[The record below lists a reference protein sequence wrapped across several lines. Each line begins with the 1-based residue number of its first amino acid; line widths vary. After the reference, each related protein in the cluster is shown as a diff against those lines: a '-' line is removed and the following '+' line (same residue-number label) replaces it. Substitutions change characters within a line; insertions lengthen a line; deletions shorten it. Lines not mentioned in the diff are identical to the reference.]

1 MPLLIITLPQH
12 VADKAAMLDAV
23 LSPDG
28 STVASH
34 VCVPLALLPDPDR
47 QTEVVA
53 VVPVQALSWHRVTLP
68 QGSLPRTL
76 MGERSK
82 RLRAILDGI
91 LEDQLLDD
99 PAQVHLALQP
109 QTQVGA
115 PAWVAACDRV
125 WLQSALDVLSQ
136 AGYHVSR
143 IVPESSPQAL
153 AQTIEVSGDADRAHV
168 LGLVGAVG
176 GSPSVA
182 ADEARAGVLACAL
195 SAASVGLFPAESSI
209 VAEPAVAALAEQ
221 LFGRPVILEQ
231 RGQRLLR
238 AANAPWDLAQFEFTQ
253 LQRDP
258 RWTRLAQAWQSFARA
273 PSWRPAR
280 WALVLLLMGQVVGLN
295 AWALREQSLLKTQ
308 RQAVA
313 AVLTDTFPKV
323 PVVVDAPLQM
333 AREVAALQRASGSAA
348 GTDLESILASF
359 SALAP
364 VGYAP
369 TAIEYAANELRLSG
383 PVLPA
388 AQQAQLVAG
397 LKALDLSA
405 SVQGDVWLIRPGVA
419 P

>member
-1 MPLLIITLPQH
+1 MPLLIITLPQN
-12 VADKAAMLDAV
+12 VADKAAMLDV
-23 LSPDG
+23 VSSQDG
-28 STVASH
+28 SMVASH
-34 VCVPLALLPDPDR
+34 VCVPLALLPEPDR

-53 VVPVQALSWHRVTLP
+53 VVPVQALSWHRVSLP
-68 QGSLPRTL
+68 QGSLPRSL

-99 PAQVHLALQP
+99 PAQMHLALQP
-109 QTQVGA
+109 QVQVGVA
-115 PAWVAACDRV
+115 GWVAACDRG

-136 AGYHVSR
+136 AGYNVSR

-153 AQTIEVSGDADRAHV
+153 VQTIEVSGDADQARV

-176 GSPSVA
+176 GGASMAV
-182 ADEARAGVLACAL
+182 DEARAGVLACAL
-195 SAASVGLFPAESSI
+195 SAATVGLFSADSSI

-221 LFGRPVILEQ
+221 QFQRPVILEQ

-238 AANAPWDLAQFEFTQ
+238 AATAPWDLAQFEFTQ

-258 RWTRLAQAWQSFARA
+258 RWTRLAQGWQSFARA
-273 PSWRPAR
+273 PFWRPAR
-280 WALVLLLMGQVVGLN
+280 WALVLLVMGQVVGLN
-295 AWALREQSLLKTQ
+295 AWALREQGLLKTQ

-383 PVLPA
+383 PVLIP

-397 LKALDLSA
+397 LKALGLAA